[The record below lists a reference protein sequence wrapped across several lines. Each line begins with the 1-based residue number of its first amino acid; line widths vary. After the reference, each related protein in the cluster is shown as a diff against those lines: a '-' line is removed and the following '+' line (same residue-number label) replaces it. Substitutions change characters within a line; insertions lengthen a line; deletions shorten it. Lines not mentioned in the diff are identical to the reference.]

1 MKKKV
6 MFLFNPEAGNNAIE
20 KIVFDIIKNLTIF
33 DCEVTVFP
41 IMPDKGL
48 GSEEILINLH
58 HKRMDYQKLSYDNR
72 IQLFHFHQLLY

>member
-48 GSEEILINLH
+48 GQ
-58 HKRMDYQKLSYDNR
+58 RRY
-72 IQLFHFHQLLY
+72 

>member
-33 DCEVTVFP
+33 DC
-41 IMPDKGL
+41 
-48 GSEEILINLH
+48 
-58 HKRMDYQKLSYDNR
+58 
-72 IQLFHFHQLLY
+72 

>member
-1 MKKKV
+1 

-41 IMPDKGL
+41 IMLDKGL
-48 GSEEILINLH
+48 GSEEI
-58 HKRMDYQKLSYDNR
+58 
-72 IQLFHFHQLLY
+72 